1 MRIPERA
8 RLGVAARIVAGCA
21 VGGCAVAGGMAAGC
35 MGKSEPVVTIATVS
49 PATAFSGAQIS
60 FRIQGGPFRPVY
72 DIDTGTGRATLQPG
86 AFTAFLSPADGNAAL
101 RPVPAVSLTWVNTNE
116 LAAVLP
122 ADIAAG
128 SYDVDV
134 RDPRG
139 GLARLPAGF
148 LALGDDRAPPSV
160 SIDEPQGATIVNAGA
175 EVPVA
180 YEADDGAGHLESM
193 GWIISTSDI
202 QRSGTC
208 PLGPN
213 LQRATCRFVF
223 VVPRPMQLGQP
234 LNVDVFAL
242 DTSNNV
248 AHAQTTLAIGLSPV
262 VDGFSPFQGPA
273 AGGTAISVSGDN
285 FISGTQVFVGGALLQ
300 PNGGAIMSAHLIQGT
315 TAAHDPGVVTLTVR
329 TGSVSVDAPDDF
341 TFVGRPEVRGITP
354 GSGPLAGCT
363 PVAIVGKYF
372 RDVTSIWFGSDATGG
387 SPLLCVSH
395 VGPNRIE
402 GFTPPGAGVVSVF
415 AGDLVSGVGQ
425 LPLAFTYLDV
435 DAPDAGSPAPSACD
449 ACAGGAP

>member
-8 RLGVAARIVAGCA
+8 RLGVAARFLAGYA
-21 VGGCAVAGGMAAGC
+21 LAGCAVAGGVVAGC
-35 MGKSEPVVTIATVS
+35 MGKSEPVVTIAMVS
-49 PATAFSGAQIS
+49 PAAAFSGDPIS

-72 DIDTGTGRATLQPG
+72 DIDTSTGRATLQPG
-86 AFTAFLSPADGNAAL
+86 AFTAFLSPATGSGLL
-101 RPVPAVSLTWVNTNE
+101 RPVPAVSLTWVSTTE

-148 LALGDDRAPPSV
+148 VALGDDRAPPSV
-160 SIDEPQGATIVNAGA
+160 SIDEPEVATIVNAGA

-180 YEADDGAGHLESM
+180 YEADDGSGHLESM
-193 GWIISTSDI
+193 GWTISTTDI

-208 PLGPN
+208 DLGPN
-213 LQRATCRFVF
+213 LSRATCRFVF

-234 LNVDVFAL
+234 LNVDVFAS
-242 DTSNNV
+242 DTSKNV
-248 AHAQTTLAIGLSPV
+248 THAQTTLAIGLTPV
-262 VDGFSPFQGPA
+262 VMGFSPFEGPA
-273 AGGTAISVSGDN
+273 AGGTPISVTGDN

-300 PNGGAIMSAHLIQGT
+300 PNGGTIVNAQLIQGMT
-315 TAAHDPGVVTLTVR
+315 PKHDPGPVTLTVR
-329 TGSVSVDAPDDF
+329 TGSTSVDARGDF
-341 TFVGRPEVRGITP
+341 TFYGRPEVRGITP
-354 GSGPLAGCT
+354 SSGRPTGCT

-372 RDVTSIWFGSDATGG
+372 RDVTSISFGSDASGG
-387 SPLLCVSH
+387 APLLCASH

-415 AGDLVSGVGQ
+415 AGDPVSGVGQ

-435 DAPDAGSPAPSACD
+435 DAPDAGTQAPSACD